1 MKTIKLMPLLTA
13 GLLVILL
20 TSCGPSY
27 VGVRTAPN
35 YGYGPGYYAPRPYYN
50 NYGYRPYAGYG
61 YRRPPV
67 IVQRRTY
74 IVPRNNNS
82 NRPTYT
88 PNARSGRYD
97 NGGYRSN
104 GSTNSRSRGPR

>member
-1 MKTIKLMPLLTA
+1 MPLLTA
-13 GLLVILL
+13 GLLVLLL

-27 VGVRTAPN
+27 VGVGTAPN
-35 YGYGPGYYAPRPYYN
+35 YGYGRQGYYAPRPYYN
-50 NYGYRPYAGYG
+50 YGYRPNGYGYG

-74 IVPRNNNS
+74 VVPRSRYNS
-82 NRPTYT
+82 RPSYA
-88 PNARSGRYD
+88 PNARSGGYN

-104 GSTNSRSRGPR
+104 GPGNSRSRGPR